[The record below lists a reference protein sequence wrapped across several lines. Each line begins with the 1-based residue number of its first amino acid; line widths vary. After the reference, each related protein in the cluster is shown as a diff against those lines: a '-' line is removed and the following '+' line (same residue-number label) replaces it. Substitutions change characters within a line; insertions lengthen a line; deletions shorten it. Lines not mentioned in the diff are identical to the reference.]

1 MEDNEKSVGAVF
13 HCFFFPLPFLQL
25 VVASLDSV
33 SGWCQCVCQL
43 VWWGSIVQ
51 SDPGFLSC
59 GFKWCGGPAGDVHGL
74 KKRFQRP
81 HSDMVAHAESY
92 TQV

>member
-1 MEDNEKSVGAVF
+1 MKSQWELFSTAF
-13 HCFFFPLPFLQL
+13 LPSSIS
-25 VVASLDSV
+25 ATSLDSV

-74 KKRFQRP
+74 KKRFRRP